1 MLDWLY
7 TAISWVLLRWHQL
20 WGLVISPDSGAAWL
34 LSIVFLVVSLRL
46 LLFPLFVKQVHSME
60 KMKVLQPK
68 MQAIRQKYKDDR
80 QAQTRAMMELQKESG
95 ANPLGG
101 CLPLLAQAPVFLAL
115 YHVLRHIKHGAEALY
130 SWSPHQ
136 MESAVDATL
145 LGAPLPASFR
155 HHLGADG
162 TTVNIIVVILLVIS
176 CAATFTTQ
184 WQSYQRNR
192 ANLDPQ
198 QERIQK
204 FLMYVMPVGLLFSG
218 LVFSFPLGILIYWV
232 TNNVWTMGQQ
242 YYIFRRMHQ
251 KQQKTEET
259 TKVDATQLAPRPGQK
274 PTRTKS
280 GAQKQVT
287 QKQAGT
293 KQAGTKST
301 ATKQPGQNATGSK
314 PKAGQKPA
322 AQKRTGQ
329 KAAGSAPEKQTG
341 SKPNPQKRTTKPR
354 TGPATPAVATEG
366 ASDGPVSRATPAQS
380 RSTQGPKRPTTNPQ
394 QRKKKR
400 R

>member
-1 MLDWLY
+1 
-7 TAISWVLLRWHQL
+7 VLLLWHQL
-20 WGLVISPDSGAAWL
+20 FGLLMNPSGGAAWL
-34 LSIVFLVVSLRL
+34 LSIVSLVISLRL

-60 KMKVLQPK
+60 KMKILQPQ
-68 MQAIRQKYKDDR
+68 MQAIRKKYKDDR
-80 QAQTRAMMELQKESG
+80 QAQTQAMMALQKESG

-101 CLPLLAQAPVFLAL
+101 CLPLVAQAPVFLAL
-115 YHVLRHIKHGAEALY
+115 YHVLRHVRPGAKALY
-130 SWSPHQ
+130 SWSPGE
-136 MESAVDATL
+136 MKSAVDATL

-162 TTVNIIVVILLVIS
+162 TTVSVIVVILLIVS

-184 WQSYQRNR
+184 FQSYQRNR

-204 FLMYVMPVGLLFSG
+204 LLMYVMPVGLLFSG

-251 KQQKTEET
+251 KQQKTEEA

-274 PTRTKS
+274 PVR
-280 GAQKQVT
+280 
-287 QKQAGT
+287 QAGQREASQ
-293 KQAGTKST
+293 KEAAPKGSVAKKS
-301 ATKQPGQNATGSK
+301 ATGQKS
-314 PKAGQKPA
+314 AGQKSA
-322 AQKRTGQ
+322 GGQ
-329 KAAGSAPEKQTG
+329 KGAAPRKRPANPNKPPRSA
-341 SKPNPQKRTTKPR
+341 S
-354 TGPATPAVATEG
+354 ATPAV
-366 ASDGPVSRATPAQS
+366 DGPTDGPAARPKPAQPQ
-380 RSTQGPKRPTTNPQ
+380 RRPAQGGKRPNTNRPQ